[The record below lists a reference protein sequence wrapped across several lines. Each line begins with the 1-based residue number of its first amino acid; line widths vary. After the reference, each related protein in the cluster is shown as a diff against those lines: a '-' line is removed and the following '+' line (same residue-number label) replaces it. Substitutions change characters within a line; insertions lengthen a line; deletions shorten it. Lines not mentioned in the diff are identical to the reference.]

1 MKEGSI
7 IEIDYTGKAVL
18 TGNVFE
24 STNEKKAIAAGIF
37 SKENQYKP
45 MVVVV
50 GEGHVLQ
57 GLETA
62 LKEMKKGEEK
72 KFLVKP
78 EEGWGERKAG
88 NIAVVPLKEFK
99 KEKMQPFPGLVV
111 EINGRQG
118 KIQSVNG
125 GRVRIDFNHPLA
137 GKELEYELKIV
148 REITAPKEQIEA
160 LYKKYFYMVADEEKK
175 LKIGQADVEVTLS
188 PRWSANLGQLKK
200 SFSNLITKHVKGF
213 SKVKFVE
220 EFVEKKDKKEAGKK
234 ETEKKPVEKKEVKKA
249 KETDS
254 KTKKIEK
261 KQAEKKKQK

>member
-37 SKENQYKP
+37 SKQNQYKS

-57 GLETA
+57 GLENA

-72 KFLVKP
+72 KILVKP
-78 EEGWGERKAG
+78 AEGWGERKTG
-88 NIAVVPLKEFK
+88 NIAVVPLKQFK

-125 GRVRIDFNHPLA
+125 GRVRIDFNNPLA
-137 GKELEYELKIV
+137 GKDLEYELKIV
-148 REITAPKEQIEA
+148 REIIAPKEQVEA
-160 LYKKYFYMVADEEKK
+160 LYKKYFYMMPDEEKK
-175 LKIGQADVEVTLS
+175 LKIGQTDIEVTLS
-188 PRWSANLGQLKK
+188 PRWSANLGQLKE
-200 SFSNLITKHVKGF
+200 SFSGLVTKHVKGF

-220 EFVEKKDKKEAGKK
+220 EFVEKKDAKKK
-234 ETEKKPVEKKEVKKA
+234 ETADKKEELKGTEA
-249 KETDS
+249 DS
-254 KTKKIEK
+254 KTKKTEK

>member
-7 IEIDYTGKAVL
+7 IEINYTGKTVL
-18 TGNVFE
+18 TGNIFE
-24 STNEKKAIAAGIF
+24 STIEKKAIAAGIF
-37 SKENQYKP
+37 NKENQYKP

-62 LKEMKKGEEK
+62 LKEMKQGEEK
-72 KFLVKP
+72 KILVKP
-78 EEGWGERKAG
+78 ADGWGERKAE
-88 NIAVVPLKEFK
+88 NIAVVPLKQFK

-125 GRVRIDFNHPLA
+125 GRVRIDFNNPLA
-137 GKELEYELKIV
+137 GKDLEYELKIV
-148 REITAPKEQIEA
+148 REITLPKEQVEA

-175 LKIGQADVEVTLS
+175 LKIGQTDIEVTLS
-188 PRWSANLGQLKK
+188 PRWSANLGQLKEA
-200 SFSNLITKHVKGF
+200 FSGLVTKHVKGF

-220 EFVEKKDKKEAGKK
+220 EFVEKKEKTKEETDKKSEAEKTSEKTQKK
-234 ETEKKPVEKKEVKKA
+234 SKKPANKKA
-249 KETDS
+249 
-254 KTKKIEK
+254 
-261 KQAEKKKQK
+261 QK

>member
-7 IEIDYTGKAVL
+7 VEIDYTGKAVL
-18 TGNVFE
+18 TGNIFE
-24 STNEKKAIAAGIF
+24 STNEKKEIAAGIF

-50 GEGHVLQ
+50 GEGHVLP
-57 GLETA
+57 GLENA
-62 LKEMKKGEEK
+62 LKEMKQGEEK
-72 KFLVKP
+72 KVLVKP
-78 EEGWGERKAG
+78 EGGWGERKTG
-88 NIAVVPLKEFK
+88 NIAVVPLKQFK

-137 GKELEYELKIV
+137 GKDLEYELKIV
-148 REITAPKEQIEA
+148 REITAPKEQVEE
-160 LYKKYFYMVADEEKK
+160 LYKKYFYMVPDEEKK
-175 LKIGQADVEVTLS
+175 LKLGQTDVEVTLS
-188 PRWSANLGQLKK
+188 PRWGANLTPLKEG
-200 SFSNLITKHVKGF
+200 FSNLVTKYVKGF

-220 EFVEKKDKKEAGKK
+220 EFVEKKEKKEGKESAEKK
-234 ETEKKPVEKKEVKKA
+234 ETVKKKEVT

-254 KTKKIEK
+254 KTEK
-261 KQAEKKKQK
+261 KEAEKK

>member
-24 STNEKKAIAAGIF
+24 STIEKKAIAAGIF

-62 LKEMKKGEEK
+62 LKEMEQGEGK

-78 EEGWGERKAG
+78 EEGWGERKSG

-148 REITAPKEQIEA
+148 REITAPKEQVEA
-160 LYKKYFYMVADEEKK
+160 LYKKYFYMVPDEEKK
-175 LKIGQADVEVTLS
+175 LKIGQVDVEVTLS

-200 SFSNLITKHVKGF
+200 SFSELITKHVKGF

-220 EFVEKKDKKEAGKK
+220 EFVEKKDKKEEAKDKIKEEADKKPEAEKTSEKAQKKDKKVTGKK
-234 ETEKKPVEKKEVKKA
+234 QRK
-249 KETDS
+249 
-254 KTKKIEK
+254 
-261 KQAEKKKQK
+261 